1 MMAGT
6 KVPAAG
12 ERVRSI
18 DAFRGIT
25 MVMMIFANH
34 SGGDFYPYFT
44 HARTIPGFTAV
55 DLIEPMFFFAIA
67 LSFMLSFKSK
77 EAKTSTKDAVWAVIG
92 RYLALVGLGFLISWN
107 VGEEVPFGTALAWG
121 TLQGIGLA
129 GLVALPFV
137 KAHRFVKIGGG
148 LAITAVFYL
157 VFWRGAPTAV
167 DYWGEKFVP
176 QALAGIFPAN
186 DNMVGAI
193 AKGGYLLLAIGVIE
207 SMRKSKKEFLLVACG
222 ITALACAT
230 LFFPKVMPIGPSV
243 MTPSY
248 ILVSLALCI
257 WLYVIAQWLFDIKK
271 LPCRPFLWWGR
282 NSILMYVLSAAGG
295 MELTF
300 GSNVP
305 VRFLSIL
312 LYVLVM
318 TAVLYYFDRKK
329 WYLRL

>member
-1 MMAGT
+1 MADI
-6 KVPAAG
+6 KAPAAG
-12 ERVRSI
+12 ERVKSI

-34 SGGDFYPYFT
+34 AGSAFYPYYA
-44 HARTIPGFTAV
+44 HARTLPGFTVV

-67 LSFMLSFKSK
+67 LSYMLSFGSK
-77 EAKTSTKDAVWAVIG
+77 EAKRGTNEAVWSVIG

-107 VGEEVPFGTALAWG
+107 VGEGVPFGTALAWG

-129 GLVALPFV
+129 GLIALPFV
-137 KAHRFVKIGGG
+137 KANRFVKIGGG

-157 VFWRGAPTAV
+157 VLWRGERTAV
-167 DYWGEKFVP
+167 DFWGEQFVP
-176 QALAGIFPAN
+176 SALARIFPAN

-193 AKGGYLLLAIGVIE
+193 AKGGYLLTAIGVIE
-207 SMRKSKKEFLLVACG
+207 CMRKSRKEFLIIASAV
-222 ITALACAT
+222 TALAAAT
-230 LFFPKVMPIGPSV
+230 LFFPDLMPIGPSV

-248 ILVSLALCI
+248 ILVSLSLCV
-257 WLYVIAQWLFDIKK
+257 WLYVIAQWLFDKK
-271 LPCRPFLWWGR
+271 RLPCKPFLWWGR
-282 NSILMYVLSAAGG
+282 NSMLMYVLSAAGG
-295 MELTF
+295 MGLAF
-300 GSNVP
+300 GETAL

-318 TAVLYYFDRKK
+318 TVVLYLFDRKK

>member
-1 MMAGT
+1 MADAKT
-6 KVPAAG
+6 PAAG
-12 ERVRSI
+12 GRVRSI

-34 SGGDFYPYFT
+34 AGGAFYPYYA
-44 HARTIPGFTAV
+44 HARTIPGFTVV

-67 LSFMLSFKSK
+67 LSYMLSFRSR
-77 EAKTSTKDAVWAVIG
+77 EAKRGTNEAVWAVIG

-129 GLVALPFV
+129 GLIALPFV
-137 KAHRFVKIGGG
+137 KANRFVKIGGG

-157 VFWRGAPTAV
+157 VLWRGERTAV
-167 DYWGEKFVP
+167 DFWGDQSVP
-176 QALAGIFPAN
+176 AALARIFPAD

-193 AKGGYLLLAIGVIE
+193 AKGGYLLTAIGVIE
-207 SMRKSKKEFLLVACG
+207 CMRKSKKEFFIVASG
-222 ITALACAT
+222 ITVLACAT
-230 LFFPKVMPIGPSV
+230 LFFPDIMPIGPSV

-248 ILVSLALCI
+248 TLVSLALCV
-257 WLYVIAQWLFDIKK
+257 WLYVIAQWLFDKK
-271 LPCRPFLWWGR
+271 KVPCKPFLWWGR
-282 NSILMYVLSAAGG
+282 NSMLMYVLSAAGG
-295 MELTF
+295 MGLAF
-300 GSNVP
+300 GSNALI
-305 VRFLSIL
+305 RFLSIA

-318 TAVLYYFDRKK
+318 TVVLYLFDRKK

>member
-1 MMAGT
+1 MSDIKT
-6 KVPAAG
+6 SAAG

-34 SGGDFYPYFT
+34 AGGDFYPYFA

-77 EAKTSTKDAVWAVIG
+77 EAKNGTKDAVWAVIG
-92 RYLALVGLGFLISWN
+92 RYLALIGLGFLISWN
-107 VGEEVPFGTALAWG
+107 VGEGVRFGTALAWG

-129 GLVALPFV
+129 GLISLPFV
-137 KAHRFVKIGGG
+137 KANRFVKIGGG
-148 LAITAVFYL
+148 LAITAAFYL
-157 VFWRGAPTAV
+157 VFWRGERTAV
-167 DYWGEKFVP
+167 DFWGEKFVP
-176 QALAGIFPAN
+176 AALAGIFPAN

-207 SMRKSKKEFLLVACG
+207 CMRKSRKEFLLVSSG
-222 ITALACAT
+222 ITALAAAT
-230 LFFPKVMPIGPSV
+230 LFFPGRMPIGPSV

-248 ILVSLALCI
+248 VLVSLALCI
-257 WLYVIAQWLFDIKK
+257 WLYVIAEWLFDRKK
-271 LPCRPFLWWGR
+271 LPCAPFLWWGR
-282 NSILMYVLSAAGG
+282 NSMLMYVLSSAGG

-300 GSNVP
+300 GSRVSI
-305 VRFLSIL
+305 RFLSIL
-312 LYVLVM
+312 LYVLAM
-318 TAVLYYFDRKK
+318 TAILYFFDRKK